1 MPATVY
7 FTPAL
12 FKFLRDLKKN
22 NSREWFQAN
31 RSRYEADV
39 RNPLLDF
46 IEDFAPHLAK
56 LSPHFVAS
64 PRKTGGSMFRIH
76 RDTRFSKDK
85 TPYKTHA
92 AAQFRHERARDAHV
106 PAFYLHL
113 EPGSVF
119 AATGTWRPDSA
130 SAKMIRDAI
139 AAKSTEWKRATGGK
153 AIRAM
158 CTFEGE
164 SLKRPPR
171 GFDPEHPLIN
181 DLKRKDFLA
190 VAAFSQGDACGADFL
205 ALFTRFC
212 RAAGPYTAFLTK
224 ALNLKY

>member
-1 MPATVY
+1 MAGTVY

-22 NSREWFQAN
+22 NTREWFQAN
-31 RSRYEADV
+31 RSRYESDV
-39 RNPLLDF
+39 RGPLLDF

-56 LSPHFVAS
+56 LSPHFVAD
-64 PRKTGGSMFRIH
+64 PRKNGGSMFRIH

-85 TPYKTHA
+85 TPYKTHTA
-92 AAQFRHERARDAHV
+92 VQFRHERAKDAHV
-106 PAFYLHL
+106 PSFYLHL

-119 AATGTWRPDSA
+119 AATGTWRPDTA
-130 SAKMIRDAI
+130 SAKKIRDAI
-139 AAKSTEWKRATGGK
+139 AAKPAECKRATSGK

-171 GFDPEHPLIN
+171 GFDPEHPLIE

-190 VAAFSQGDACGADFL
+190 VAAFSQTDACGADFL

-212 RAAGPYTAFLTK
+212 RAVGPYTAFLTK
-224 ALNLKY
+224 ALDLKY

>member
-1 MPATVY
+1 MPGTVY

-22 NSREWFQAN
+22 NSREWFQDN
-31 RSRYEADV
+31 KSRYEADV
-39 RNPLLDF
+39 REPLLGF

-56 LSPHFVAS
+56 LSPHFMAD
-64 PRKTGGSMFRIH
+64 PRKSGGSMFRIH

-92 AAQFRHERARDAHV
+92 AAQFRHERAKDAHV
-106 PAFYLHL
+106 PGFYLHL

-119 AATGTWRPDSA
+119 AATGTWRPDTA
-130 SAKMIRDAI
+130 SAKKIRDAI
-139 AAKSTEWKRATGGK
+139 VAKPADWKRATSGK
-153 AIRAM
+153 AIRTM
-158 CTFEGE
+158 CKFEGE

-171 GFDPEHPLIN
+171 GFDPEHPLIA

-190 VAAFSQGDACGADFL
+190 VATFPQVDACSPDFMPQF
-205 ALFTRFC
+205 AKFC
-212 RAAGPYTAFLTK
+212 RTVGPYTAFLTK
-224 ALNLKY
+224 ALGLKY